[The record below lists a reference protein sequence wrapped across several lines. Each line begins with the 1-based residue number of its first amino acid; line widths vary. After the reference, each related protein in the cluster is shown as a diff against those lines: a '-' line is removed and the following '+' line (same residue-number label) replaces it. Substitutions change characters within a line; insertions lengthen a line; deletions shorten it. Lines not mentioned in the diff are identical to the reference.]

1 MVRCCEAEAIIDILE
16 LLGGITFSANVKK
29 NTPLEKGSTWL
40 FFQVV
45 SKNGLIPK
53 VQKNCIS

>member
-1 MVRCCEAEAIIDILE
+1 MERMVRCCEAEAIIDILE

-45 SKNGLIPK
+45 SKNGLIPP
-53 VQKNCIS
+53 